1 MEKGVAAA
9 GSDVVKYFDEA
20 SKEINEAA
28 HRMPSLRR
36 TTQRPVAQHIR
47 YYRWVAAPG
56 YVRQRPMEVAAG

>member
-28 HRMPSLRR
+28 QRMPSLR
-36 TTQRPVAQHIR
+36 
-47 YYRWVAAPG
+47 
-56 YVRQRPMEVAAG
+56 